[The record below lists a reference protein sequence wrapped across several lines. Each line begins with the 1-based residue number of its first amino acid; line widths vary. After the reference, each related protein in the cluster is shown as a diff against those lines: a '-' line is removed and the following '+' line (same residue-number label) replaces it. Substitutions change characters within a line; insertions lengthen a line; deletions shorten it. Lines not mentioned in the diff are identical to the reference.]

1 MPVKTKK
8 NKRIIATLLGNIFI
22 SNPPGDEGIGVC
34 VWCIPVLVFSLP
46 NTESCKGGGR
56 RQFQWDLG
64 WCSQQSWPPVTT
76 ITSPRLSSSTP
87 VCAQHLRLVT
97 YTSQEGRITQDYPGL
112 VRTVLCFHIA
122 QKTSGEEKGR
132 TLWILC
138 YMQFYHDIQQIGWTK
153 WLSGHIIISQ
163 REQASGIHPNFM

>member
-97 YTSQEGRITQDYPGL
+97 YTSQEGRITQEYTQVLLELFSAFTLRRKPQERKRAELCGFYAICSFIMIYSKLAEPNDL
-112 VRTVLCFHIA
+112 VAI
-122 QKTSGEEKGR
+122 
-132 TLWILC
+132 
-138 YMQFYHDIQQIGWTK
+138 
-153 WLSGHIIISQ
+153 
-163 REQASGIHPNFM
+163 